1 MKIYVG
7 RWDLLPDDWEGVNG
21 LYEADQEKML
31 HEIAREV
38 AEWAE
43 SHSVEDNNMGVY
55 SPEEFEETFNADDSG
70 EFNGLTYFIKFYY
83 D

>member
-1 MKIYVG
+1 MNKFKFIYLLAAVVG
-7 RWDLLPDDWEGVNG
+7 ALSFASCQHPYADWAPG
-21 LYEADQEKML
+21 AK
-31 HEIAREV
+31 
-38 AEWAE
+38 
-43 SHSVEDNNMGVY
+43 DNNMGVY